1 MQLETLRAKLDE
13 LEMHIQSAWS
23 PSFFDQNPHGS
34 IPFHSP
40 GTNATE
46 AKEQSVARLS
56 LFERVARLFR
66 GN

>member
-13 LEMHIQSAWS
+13 LERYIQSVWS
-23 PSFFDQNPHGS
+23 PSFLDQNPHGS
-34 IPFHSP
+34 IPFQSP
-40 GTNATE
+40 GTNAPE
-46 AKEQSVARLS
+46 VKEQSVASLS